1 MKRMI
6 KAILLFDFMAGLL
19 FLSIKGLQDT
29 AVAADSGIVRIEG
42 DKDLEMEEVKK
53 IAITFDDG
61 PHPSYTAQLLD
72 GLKERGI
79 QATFFVTGEHA
90 ELHPDIIERI

>member
-53 IAITFDDG
+53 IAITLHGPAPGRAEGEGDSGHVFCDG
-61 PHPSYTAQLLD
+61 GAC
-72 GLKERGI
+72 GI
-79 QATFFVTGEHA
+79 TSGYYRKNV
-90 ELHPDIIERI
+90 